1 MSSSFYEFYKKMNQE
16 KRIREANA
24 PAPAA
29 PAPQGGQPQQ
39 PAAGG
44 QQQPAQA
51 VGQGTAQPA
60 NDKALE
66 EIKKMWPQIQK
77 LIPQIQDQ
85 NLKKSFEELAKN
97 PALTQQGQQAAAA
110 KPQAPTP
117 QQGQQPAPGQ
127 PAQPAPTGQQQPQQ
141 PQQ

>member
-24 PAPAA
+24 PTPAA

-51 VGQGTAQPA
+51 VGQGTAPPA

-77 LIPQIQDQ
+77 LIPQLQDP
-85 NLKKSFEELAKN
+85 NLKKTFEELAKN
-97 PALTQQGQQAAAA
+97 PALTQQGQQAAA
-110 KPQAPTP
+110 KPQTPAP
-117 QQGQQPAPGQ
+117 QQGQQPAQPG
-127 PAQPAPTGQQQPQQ
+127 QPAPTGQQPQQ